1 MWQKDSNK
9 SFLIVLKRSKSLI
22 INAKSKYKMYKVFV
36 NEKKLLVSKYPEN
49 LEKEL
54 RYESFTTL
62 EIALDLLENTS
73 VQELN
78 VYGDNLDEIWQ
89 EFQKLFR
96 IIEAAGGLVN
106 NPEGKILFIRR
117 LGKWDLPK
125 GKMEKGESREESA
138 VREIEEETGL
148 SDVELVKF
156 INTTYHIYIE
166 RNGEKILKCT
176 HWFEMIYDGEDT
188 SRPQIEEGITEVAW
202 KTTSEIENEVFPST
216 FKNIKLIVK
225 EFWETKKRES

>member
-1 MWQKDSNK
+1 
-9 SFLIVLKRSKSLI
+9 
-22 INAKSKYKMYKVFV
+22 MYKVFI
-36 NEKKLLVSKYPEN
+36 NEKKLLISKHPEE
-49 LEKEL
+49 LEKKL
-54 RYESFTTL
+54 GYENYTTL

-78 VYGDNLDEIWQ
+78 VYGENLDEIWQ

-106 NPEGKILFIRR
+106 NPEGKILFIKR

-148 SDVELVKF
+148 KDVELLKF

-176 HWFEMIYDGEDT
+176 HWFEMNFDGEDT
-188 SRPQIEEGITEVAW
+188 STPQIEEGITEVAW
-202 KTTSEIENEVFPST
+202 KTTSQIENEVFPST
-216 FKNIKLIVK
+216 FKNIQLIVQ
-225 EFWETKKRES
+225 EFWDLKK

>member
-1 MWQKDSNK
+1 
-9 SFLIVLKRSKSLI
+9 
-22 INAKSKYKMYKVFV
+22 MYKVFV
-36 NEKKLLVSKYPEN
+36 NEKKLLVSRHPEN

-54 RYESFTTL
+54 KYESFTTL

-73 VQELN
+73 ATELN
-78 VYGDNLDEIWQ
+78 VFGENIEEIWK
-89 EFQKLFR
+89 EFQGLFR

-106 NPEGKILFIRR
+106 NPQGDILFIRR

-148 SDVELVKF
+148 KNVELIRF

-176 HWFEMIYDGEDT
+176 HWFEMYFNGEDT
-188 SRPQIEEGITEVAW
+188 SKPQIEEGITEVAW
-202 KTTSEIENEVFPST
+202 KNTSQIENEVFPST

-225 EFWETKKRES
+225 EFRDSKDR

>member
-1 MWQKDSNK
+1 
-9 SFLIVLKRSKSLI
+9 
-22 INAKSKYKMYKVFV
+22 MYKVFV
-36 NEKKLLVSKYPEN
+36 NEKKLLLSKQSEN
-49 LEKEL
+49 LEKTL
-54 RYESFTTL
+54 GYENVTTL

-73 VQELN
+73 VRELN
-78 VYGDNLDEIWQ
+78 VFGENIEEIWA

-106 NPEGKILFIRR
+106 NPDGDILFIKR

-148 SDVELVKF
+148 KDVELVQF
-156 INTTYHIYIE
+156 INTTYHIYVE
-166 RNGEKILKCT
+166 RNGDKVLKCT
-176 HWFEMIYDGEDT
+176 HWFEMNFDGEDT
-188 SRPQIEEGITEVAW
+188 SKPQIEEGITEVAW
-202 KTTSEIENEVFPST
+202 KNTTQIEEEVFPST

-225 EFWETKKRES
+225 EFWDTKTK

>member
-1 MWQKDSNK
+1 
-9 SFLIVLKRSKSLI
+9 
-22 INAKSKYKMYKVFV
+22 MYKVFV
-36 NEKKLLVSKYPEN
+36 NEKKLLLSKQSEN
-49 LEKEL
+49 LEKTL
-54 RYESFTTL
+54 GYENVTSL

-73 VQELN
+73 VKELN
-78 VYGDNLDEIWQ
+78 VFGENIDEIWT

-96 IIEAAGGLVN
+96 IIEAAGGIVN
-106 NPEGKILFIRR
+106 NPEGEILFIKR

-148 SDVELVKF
+148 SNVELVRF

-166 RNGEKILKCT
+166 RNGDKVLKCT
-176 HWFEMIYDGEDT
+176 HWFEMNFDGEDT
-188 SRPQIEEGITEVAW
+188 SKPQIEEGITEVAW
-202 KTTSEIENEVFPST
+202 KNTTQIEDEVFPST

-225 EFWETKKRES
+225 EFWNTKAK